1 MSIEEEIYSQGEEQN
16 QPSNDEPVFRNRRQ
30 RRAILKKQGSLKA
43 LKGLSLSQ
51 WMSVVSTNQ
60 KEGLKLK
67 NQQLDEAEKR
77 KAAELEEKMENTR
90 NTWREIGYSPSE
102 IEKLE
107 EAYAILNLKDKDNWQ
122 EEKKQA
128 RKLMKEAEQS
138 RKNRQKTS

>member
-1 MSIEEEIYSQGEEQN
+1 MSIEEEINSQGEEQN
-16 QPSNDEPVFRNRRQ
+16 QSFNDEPVFRNRRQ
-30 RRAILKKQGSLKA
+30 RRFVLKKQGSLQA
-43 LKGLSLSQ
+43 LKNLSLSQ

-77 KAAELEEKMENTR
+77 KSAELEKRMENTK

-122 EEKKQA
+122 EEKAQA

-138 RKNRQKTS
+138 RKSRQKTS